1 MTSNGSNNISTSPAY
16 RIVSISVLTAVT
28 AVFTLLIRIPIAP
41 TRGYINLGDV
51 AIFFTAFTF
60 GPITAMISGGLGTAI
75 ADLLSGYAQWAPIS
89 LVIHGLQGLAAG
101 LIVRKHLIKFQRI
114 QFQQNSDNAAEF
126 DEYREKGVRKM
137 LINLTAGLVGTI
149 IMVGLY
155 FLSGAA
161 LYGIGPAA
169 IEVPGNIIQCTVG
182 FIGGYML
189 TRAVVK
195 AYPPVSDLFL

>member
-1 MTSNGSNNISTSPAY
+1 MTSSSKNISTSPAY

-60 GPITAMISGGLGTAI
+60 GPITALISGGLGTAI

-101 LIVRKHLIKFQRI
+101 LIVRKHIIKFR
-114 QFQQNSDNAAEF
+114 QNADNTAESDEH
-126 DEYREKGVRKM
+126 REKGGRKI
-137 LINLTAGLVGTI
+137 LISLAAGLVGTI

-169 IEVPGNIIQCTVG
+169 FEIPGNIVQCVVG
-182 FIGGYML
+182 FVGGYML

-195 AYPPVSDLFL
+195 AYPPVRDLFL

>member
-1 MTSNGSNNISTSPAY
+1 MTSNGSKNISTSPAY
-16 RIVSISVLTAVT
+16 RIVSVSVLTAVT

-60 GPITAMISGGLGTAI
+60 GPITALISGGLGTAI

-101 LIVRKHLIKFQRI
+101 LIVRKHLI
-114 QFQQNSDNAAEF
+114 QFQKNTANAAEF
-126 DEYREKGVRKM
+126 DEYREKSGRKM
-137 LINLTAGLVGTI
+137 VVSLTAGLVGTI

-169 IEVPGNIIQCTVG
+169 FEVPGNIIQCAVG

-189 TRAVVK
+189 TRAVVR

>member
-1 MTSNGSNNISTSPAY
+1 MTSNGSKNISTSPAY
-16 RIVSISVLTAVT
+16 RIVSVSVMTAVT
-28 AVFTLLIRIPIAP
+28 AVFTFLIKIPITP

-60 GPITAMISGGLGTAI
+60 GPIIALISGGLGTAI
-75 ADLLSGYAQWAPIS
+75 ADLLSVYAQWAPIS

-101 LIVRKHLIKFQRI
+101 LIVRKHLI
-114 QFQQNSDNAAEF
+114 QFRKNAANAANAAEF
-126 DEYREKGVRKM
+126 DEYREKSGRKM
-137 LINLTAGLVGTI
+137 VVSLIAGLVGTI

-169 IEVPGNIIQCTVG
+169 FEIPGNIIQCAVG

-189 TRAVVK
+189 TRAVVR

>member
-1 MTSNGSNNISTSPAY
+1 MTSNGSKNISTSPAY
-16 RIVSISVLTAVT
+16 RIVSVSVLTAVT

-60 GPITAMISGGLGTAI
+60 GPITALISGGLGTAI

-101 LIVRKHLIKFQRI
+101 LIVRKHLI
-114 QFQQNSDNAAEF
+114 QFQKNAANAAEF
-126 DEYREKGVRKM
+126 DEYREKSGRKM
-137 LINLTAGLVGTI
+137 VVSLTAGLVGTI

-169 IEVPGNIIQCTVG
+169 FEVPGNIIQCAVG

-189 TRAVVK
+189 TRAVVR